1 MQLPS
6 FTLCSAILLSTLTSL
21 ASSASSG
28 ANYPNSITL
37 SYESIHDT
45 SSVKPLA
52 TIFYDPKTLKST
64 LSSWAPPSAETHST
78 TPEPTS
84 PQLLRI
90 LLPNGSSTL
99 TSLATFNNSLT
110 QTISLHLSP
119 NDATIFSASVSA
131 TIPLPPPRTSKSKSQ
146 SKSKTTKSKKSKA
159 VGAEAQKPVAVPED
173 FANVHIELIAPKA
186 GPVPKLNT
194 RKPPVVGADGKEV
207 AAEEVAEKSF
217 FQKYW
222 WAFILISILAMAG
235 SGEK

>member
-1 MQLPS
+1 MQLPCFS
-6 FTLCSAILLSTLTSL
+6 LCSALLLYTLTKV

-37 SYESIHDT
+37 SYESVHDT

-52 TIFYDPKTLKST
+52 TIFYDPKSLKST
-64 LSSWAPPSAETHST
+64 LSSWTPPSAEIQST
-78 TPEPTS
+78 TSEPTT

-110 QTISLHLSP
+110 QTVSLHISP
-119 NDATIFSASVSA
+119 NDATIFSASVAASVP
-131 TIPLPPPRTSKSKSQ
+131 IPPARTSKSKSK
-146 SKSKTTKSKKSKA
+146 SKSKKATTKKTKA
-159 VGAEAQKPVAVPED
+159 ETQQPAAVLED
-173 FANVHIELIAPKA
+173 FANVHVELIAPKA
-186 GPVPKLNT
+186 GPVPKLNS

-207 AAEEVAEKSF
+207 PAEEVPEKSF